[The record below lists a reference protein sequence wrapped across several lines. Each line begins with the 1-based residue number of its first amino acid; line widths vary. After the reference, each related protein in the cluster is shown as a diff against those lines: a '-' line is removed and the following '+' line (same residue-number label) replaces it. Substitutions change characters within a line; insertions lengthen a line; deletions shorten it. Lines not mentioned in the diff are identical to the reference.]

1 MKQGI
6 FWLKSDVTFS
16 SYTSNIMNSLNPV
29 KILVVDDEID
39 LEPLIR
45 QKFRRQIREGV
56 YNFVFALNGVEALS
70 RIIEFPEIGIVLS
83 DINMPEMDGLTLL
96 TRLKELKN
104 PGLKTV
110 IVSAYGD
117 MDNIRTAMNRGAFDF
132 LTKPISFD
140 DLEIT
145 INKTL
150 EEITMIWQSMQ
161 EHDQLISIQQD
172 LQTAREIQQAILP
185 KLFPPFPERTDFEI
199 YGSMRAAK
207 EVGGDFFD
215 FFMIDNE
222 RLGFVIGD
230 VSGKGVPAA
239 IFMAVSRTL
248 IRATGL
254 KGISAGECMNYVN
267 RLLCSE
273 SVSCMFVTVFYGIL
287 NLPTGEVEY
296 INAGHTPPYIL
307 TDKGFRKVEM
317 TGGTILGCME
327 DFHYQSRKVVMEPG
341 NLLFL
346 YTDGVTEAFNSS
358 DELYGEQRLEVYLD
372 RSRGVAMEGIVK
384 ESISEVMEFSSG
396 VPQSDD
402 ITLLAIRYNGK
413 K

>member
-1 MKQGI
+1 METNS
-6 FWLKSDVTFS
+6 LKS
-16 SYTSNIMNSLNPV
+16 V

-39 LEPLIR
+39 LEPLVR
-45 QKFRRQIREGV
+45 QRFRKQIREGI
-56 YNFVFALNGVEALS
+56 YNFVFALNGIEALAK
-70 RIIEFPEIGIVLS
+70 IIEYPEIGIVLS

-96 TRLKELKN
+96 TKLKELQN

-132 LTKPISFD
+132 VTKPVNFE

-150 EEITMIWQSMQ
+150 DEINLIRRSML

-172 LQTAREIQQAILP
+172 LNTAREIQHAILP
-185 KLFPPFPERTDFEI
+185 KNFPPYPDIKSFDI
-199 YGSMRAAK
+199 YGSMVAAK

-215 FFMIDNE
+215 FFLIDSH

-248 IRATGL
+248 IRATGI
-254 KGISAGECMNYVN
+254 KGISAIDCISSVN
-267 RLLCSE
+267 NLLCKE
-273 SVSCMFVTVFYGIL
+273 SVSSMFVTVFYGIL
-287 NLPTGEVEY
+287 DSATGEVEY
-296 INAGHTPPYIL
+296 VNAGHNPPFVVSPSGIKPL
-307 TDKGFRKVEM
+307 EM
-317 TGGTILGCME
+317 TSGIILGVIE
-327 DFHYQSRKVVMEPG
+327 DYDFQSKTIKLNPG
-341 NLLFL
+341 EKIFL
-346 YTDGVTEAFNSS
+346 YTDGVTEAFNIN
-358 DELYGEQRLEVYLD
+358 EEVYGDDRLESFLRQRLNSPIEQ
-372 RSRGVAMEGIVK
+372 IVK
-384 ESISEVMEFSSG
+384 DSFNDVNEFSAG

-402 ITLLAIRYNGK
+402 VTLLAVAYHGAP
-413 K
+413 

>member
-1 MKQGI
+1 MSKI
-6 FWLKSDVTFS
+6 
-16 SYTSNIMNSLNPV
+16 SYKNV

-45 QKFRRQIREGV
+45 QRFRRQIREGV
-56 YNFVFALNGVEALS
+56 YDFVFALNGVEALAK
-70 RIIEFPEIGIVLS
+70 IIEYPEIGIVLS

-96 TRLKELKN
+96 TRLKELQN

-132 LTKPISFD
+132 VTKPVNFE

-150 EEITMIWQSMQ
+150 EEINLIRRSMQ

-172 LQTAREIQQAILP
+172 LNTAREIQQAILP
-185 KLFPPFPERTDFEI
+185 KVFPPFPEIKTFDVFA
-199 YGSMRAAK
+199 SMVAAK

-215 FFMIDNE
+215 FFLIDSH

-248 IRATGL
+248 IRATGI
-254 KGISAGECMNYVN
+254 KGISASECINSVN
-267 RLLCSE
+267 SLLCKE
-273 SVSCMFVTVFYGIL
+273 SVSSMFVTVFYGIL
-287 NLPTGEVEY
+287 DTTTGEVEY
-296 INAGHTPPYIL
+296 VNAGHNPPYVVSPTGI
-307 TDKGFRKVEM
+307 RKLDM
-317 TGGTILGCME
+317 TAGIILGVMDDYE
-327 DFHYQSRKVVMEPG
+327 FQSKKTKLLPG
-341 NLLFL
+341 ERLFL
-346 YTDGVTEAFNSS
+346 YTDGVTEAFNAA
-358 DELYGEQRLEVYLD
+358 EEVYGDDRLEHFLRLRLNTTIEQIVRD
-372 RSRGVAMEGIVK
+372 SFSDVNEFSAGVA
-384 ESISEVMEFSSG
+384 
-396 VPQSDD
+396 QSDD
-402 ITLLAIRYNGK
+402 VTLLAVAYHG
-413 K
+413 